1 MAMVLKLGVV
11 LGSASQRGEA
21 QKLAIGSKSRC
32 KQQQQQQPKSVFC
45 GLRRRQQQQRLAVV
59 RASGD
64 NVEVQVKELEE
75 VETMEELT
83 DILPS
88 GEWPENFSLLN
99 FEDLSKHYE
108 PILFKLE
115 VCHGLQTTFWVL
127 FLFSRGL
134 GYTISFVQ
142 ETELFSVSYKQERKK
157 DRESVK
163 FHSLWSVI
171 CVLVSSFL
179 RCSWPMLESQTSGIY
194 FYGSLWSSTS
204 MLSHAMWYSSSSSS
218 SSSSAMWISS
228 QVLWYLVILGRN
240 PTSWGACIQ
249 AQPSKYLADVMSRI
263 IATASPH
270 QLLED
275 VHHHFTDISGLPVID
290 HEYKCVGVL
299 SKKDVKNS
307 AAGLKALV
315 CNVMSTPAIT
325 LSVEKTVSDAAVL
338 MLKNKI
344 HRIPIVNESNQVV
357 GIVTRTDI
365 FTAMETSE

>member
-11 LGSASQRGEA
+11 LGSASQWGEA
-21 QKLAIGSKSRC
+21 QKLAIGSKSRG
-32 KQQQQQQPKSVFC
+32 KQQQQPKSVFC
-45 GLRRRQQQQRLAVV
+45 GLRRQQQQRQRLAVV

-64 NVEVQVKELEE
+64 NVKVQVKEVEE
-75 VETMEELT
+75 VETMEELA
-83 DILPS
+83 DIWPS

-115 VCHGLQTTFWVL
+115 
-127 FLFSRGL
+127 
-134 GYTISFVQ
+134 
-142 ETELFSVSYKQERKK
+142 
-157 DRESVK
+157 
-163 FHSLWSVI
+163 
-171 CVLVSSFL
+171 
-179 RCSWPMLESQTSGIY
+179 
-194 FYGSLWSSTS
+194 
-204 MLSHAMWYSSSSSS
+204 
-218 SSSSAMWISS
+218 
-228 QVLWYLVILGRN
+228 
-240 PTSWGACIQ
+240 

-325 LSVEKTVSDAAVL
+325 LSAEKTVSDAAVL

-365 FTAMETSE
+365 FTAMESSE

>member
-11 LGSASQRGEA
+11 LGSASQWGEA
-21 QKLAIGSKSRC
+21 QKLAIGSKSRG
-32 KQQQQQQPKSVFC
+32 KQQQQPKSVFC
-45 GLRRRQQQQRLAVV
+45 GLRRQQQQRLAVV

-64 NVEVQVKELEE
+64 NVKVQVKEVEE
-75 VETMEELT
+75 VETMEELA

-115 VCHGLQTTFWVL
+115 
-127 FLFSRGL
+127 
-134 GYTISFVQ
+134 
-142 ETELFSVSYKQERKK
+142 
-157 DRESVK
+157 
-163 FHSLWSVI
+163 
-171 CVLVSSFL
+171 
-179 RCSWPMLESQTSGIY
+179 
-194 FYGSLWSSTS
+194 
-204 MLSHAMWYSSSSSS
+204 
-218 SSSSAMWISS
+218 
-228 QVLWYLVILGRN
+228 
-240 PTSWGACIQ
+240 

-325 LSVEKTVSDAAVL
+325 LSAEKTVSDAAVL

-365 FTAMETSE
+365 FTAMESSE

>member
-11 LGSASQRGEA
+11 LGSASQWGEA
-21 QKLAIGSKSRC
+21 QKLAIGSKSRG
-32 KQQQQQQPKSVFC
+32 KQQQQPKSVFC
-45 GLRRRQQQQRLAVV
+45 GLRRQQQQRQRLAVV

-64 NVEVQVKELEE
+64 NVKVQVKEVEE
-75 VETMEELT
+75 VETMEELA

-115 VCHGLQTTFWVL
+115 
-127 FLFSRGL
+127 
-134 GYTISFVQ
+134 
-142 ETELFSVSYKQERKK
+142 
-157 DRESVK
+157 
-163 FHSLWSVI
+163 
-171 CVLVSSFL
+171 
-179 RCSWPMLESQTSGIY
+179 
-194 FYGSLWSSTS
+194 
-204 MLSHAMWYSSSSSS
+204 
-218 SSSSAMWISS
+218 
-228 QVLWYLVILGRN
+228 
-240 PTSWGACIQ
+240 

-325 LSVEKTVSDAAVL
+325 LSAEKTVSDAAVL

-365 FTAMETSE
+365 FTAMESSE